1 MLIIP
6 MLSGT
11 FASFFLILGMK
22 KDTRTIFSIFLSH
35 ASHFFLG
42 RIVKTLVFSGFP
54 VISRV
59 LSTDLMLIVPLCQLF
74 C

>member
-1 MLIIP
+1 
-6 MLSGT
+6 
-11 FASFFLILGMK
+11 MK
-22 KDTRTIFSIFLSH
+22 KDTRTVFSIFLSH

-59 LSTDLMLIVPLCQLF
+59 LSTDLMLNVPLCQLF